1 MIQVKWLWDNLKGY
15 RKKYCIALILSVLCN
30 ILYITS
36 PYFQSQ
42 IVDIFISNEH
52 AVENLIEKRDLLLC
66 LIGGMVFFTL
76 IRVCFQYACNM
87 YYETASQVMIY
98 RIRTGLFRN
107 IENQDMEFYDTFRTG
122 DLMTR
127 MTGDLDMC
135 RHMVSWVIKGIVE
148 SVALFLASMVYFFII
163 DWHTAI
169 CILMVTPSIFLIT
182 RRLSREAGPAHA
194 AVREKSSAL
203 NTAAQENISGNRVVK
218 AFAREEYEIERFS
231 EKNTEYAD
239 ANKKAAKIW
248 LKYQPFMD
256 FAAGMLGI
264 VLLLCGGL
272 FMIHR
277 QLTMGQYIA
286 ISGLLWAVS
295 NPMRNMG
302 SYVNDFNRFLAS
314 AKKIMEICAVS
325 PEIVDRKEGVETED
339 RLKGEVEFRDVS
351 FRIDDKQILDHISF
365 KIPAGKT
372 YAVMGATGSGK
383 TSLIN
388 LIPRLYDVD
397 QGEVLIDGINVKN
410 YKLKNLRKNI
420 GIAAQDVL
428 LYSDTIDGNIAFGD
442 LSLSEEEV
450 IQCAELSDA
459 DEFIRKLPEQYETIV
474 GERGVG
480 LSGGQK
486 QRISLARAIAIKPA
500 ILILDDTT
508 SAVDMETEAMI
519 QDSLQNDLGFTCTKI
534 IIAQRI
540 SSAKNADQIMILE
553 DGRITAIGRHEELI
567 QQDGY
572 YKQIYELQ
580 SGTATKS

>member
-42 IVDIFISNEH
+42 IVDIFISNEN
-52 AVENLIEKRDLLLC
+52 AVENLIEKRDLLLW
-66 LIGGMVFFTL
+66 LIGGMIFFTL
-76 IRVCFQYACNM
+76 VRVCFQYACNM
-87 YYETASQVMIY
+87 YYETASQGMIY
-98 RIRTGLFRN
+98 RIRTGLFRS
-107 IENQDMEFYDTFRTG
+107 IEDQDMEFYDTFRTG

-135 RHMVSWVIKGIVE
+135 RHMVSWVIKGVVE
-148 SVALFLASMVYFFII
+148 SVALFLASMAYFFVI

-182 RRLSREAGPAHA
+182 RLLSREAGPAHE

-231 EKNTEYAD
+231 EKNTEYAV
-239 ANKKAAKIW
+239 ANKKAARIW

-256 FAAGMLGI
+256 FAAGALGI

-272 FMIHR
+272 FIIHR

-325 PEIVDRKEGVETED
+325 PEVIDRKEAVETEE
-339 RLKGEVEFRDVS
+339 RLRGEVEFRNVS
-351 FRIDDKQILDHISF
+351 FWIDDKQILDHISF
-365 KIPAGKT
+365 RIPAGKT
-372 YAVMGATGSGK
+372 FAVMGATGSGK

-410 YKLKNLRKNI
+410 YKLKSLRKNI
-420 GIAAQDVL
+420 GVAAQDVL

-442 LSLSEEEV
+442 SSLSEEEV

-459 DEFIRKLPEQYETIV
+459 DEFIRELPKQYETIV

-508 SAVDMETEAMI
+508 SAVDMETESMI

-553 DGRITAIGRHEELI
+553 NGRITAIGRHEELI

-580 SGTATKS
+580 SGTAEA